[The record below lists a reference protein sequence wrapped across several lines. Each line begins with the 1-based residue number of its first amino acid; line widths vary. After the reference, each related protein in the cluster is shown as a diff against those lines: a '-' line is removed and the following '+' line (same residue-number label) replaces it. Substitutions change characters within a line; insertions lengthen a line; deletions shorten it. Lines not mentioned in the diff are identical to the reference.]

1 MWKQRVNKN
10 TLIVPIILIGMMVMS
25 SCAKRNL
32 TYFKDIGEEQDYVL
46 DNGPFEE
53 PKIVSGDLLDIRVST
68 LSPESNVLFNYG
80 IVSTDKSGES
90 QIVQDPIVRGYMVD
104 PDGNIE
110 FPTLGTIKMGGLS
123 REEAKVFL
131 KNELASLVIDPKI
144 EIRFLNF
151 KVTVIGEVNRPSSF
165 VVPTE
170 RITVLE
176 ALGLAGDMT
185 AYALRE
191 NVLLIRETPEGKVIH
206 RFDIGKKEILSSP
219 FYYLKQNDVIY
230 VEADKK
236 KLNQANVN
244 PTTIAV
250 ATIASSLVVALIFN
264 FNDIFLR

>member
-1 MWKQRVNKN
+1 MWKQRVNRN
-10 TLIVPIILIGMMVMS
+10 ILIIPLLLIGTVIMN

-32 TYFKDIGEEQDYVL
+32 TYFQDIGDEQDYVL
-46 DNGPFEE
+46 NNGPFEE
-53 PKIVSGDLLDIRVST
+53 PIIVPGDLLDIRVST

-80 IVSTDKSGES
+80 IVSTDESGEA
-90 QIVQDPIVRGYMVD
+90 QLARDPIVRGYMVD

-110 FPTLGTIKMGGLS
+110 FPTLGSVKLGGLT

-131 KNELASLVIDPKI
+131 KNELASLVIEPKI

-151 KVTVIGEVNRPSSF
+151 KITVIGEVNRPSSF

-170 RITVLE
+170 RITILE
-176 ALGLAGDMT
+176 ALGMAGDMT

-191 NVLLIRETPEGKVIH
+191 NVLLIRETQEGKVIH

-219 FYYLKQNDVIY
+219 YYYLKQNDVIY

-244 PTTIAV
+244 PTTIAA
-250 ATIASSLVVALIFN
+250 ATIASSLIVALIFN
-264 FNDIFLR
+264 FNNIFVR

>member
-1 MWKQRVNKN
+1 MTTKITNRKAV
-10 TLIVPIILIGMMVMS
+10 IVLLSVGCMFMIS

-32 TYFKDIGEEQDYVL
+32 TYFKDIGEEKDYVL

-53 PKIVSGDLLDIRVST
+53 PMINAGDLLDIKVST
-68 LSPESNVLFNYG
+68 LNPESNVLFNYG
-80 IVSTDKSGES
+80 IVSAENKGGAQVT
-90 QIVQDPIVRGYMVD
+90 QDAIIQGYLVD
-104 PDGNIE
+104 PEGNID
-110 FPTLGTIKMGGLS
+110 FPTLGKIKLAGKT
-123 REEAKVFL
+123 REEAKSFL
-131 KNELASLVIDPKI
+131 KGELASLVRDPKI

-176 ALGLAGDMT
+176 ALGMAGDMT

-191 NVLLIRETPEGKVIH
+191 NVLLIRETPNGKVIH
-206 RFDIGKKEILSSP
+206 RFDIGKKDILSSP
-219 FYYLKQNDVIY
+219 YYYLKQNDVIY

-244 PTTIAV
+244 PNTIA
-250 ATIASSLVVALIFN
+250 ALTILSSLVVAMMFN
-264 FNDIFLR
+264 FNEIFR